1 MASNHWE
8 FERRLIAMRYLIV
21 VALLC
26 CLGTESEAETR
37 FRPANFDIAD
47 TERRLY
53 NLIKWPKDVK
63 GKTSLILTCFGVIK
77 ANGKMEVPNCIAPN
91 SFEKVFTAEIMKA
104 SKKARL
110 NPAIINGKSKSVYLQ
125 FRVEFNA
132 EVIKKEVQHSIDIH
146 LNPGY
151 EENVKAYGDDHI
163 AGQRAITKKQPFRDA
178 CPKRARY
185 VVWVLAYL
193 GETGKAENARVEH
206 SDGIMPTETCREALR
221 QTVNSSQFTPAMA
234 GGVAVPSTFV
244 ELFSN

>member
-1 MASNHWE
+1 
-8 FERRLIAMRYLIV
+8 MRYLFFIM
-21 VALLC
+21 LLC
-26 CLGTESEAETR
+26 CLGTDTSAETS
-37 FRPANFDIAD
+37 FRPANFDVED

-77 ANGKMEVPNCIAPN
+77 TNGKMEMPNCIAPN

-110 NPAIINGKSKSVYLQ
+110 NPAMINGKSASVFLQ
-125 FRVEFNA
+125 FRIEFNA
-132 EVIKKEVQHSIDIH
+132 EVIKKEEQHRIDIH

-151 EENVKAYGDDHI
+151 EENIKAYGYDHI
-163 AGQRAITKKQPFRDA
+163 AGQRVIAKKQPFHDA

-221 QTVNSSQFTPAMA
+221 QTVTSSQFTPAM
-234 GGVAVPSTFV
+234 
-244 ELFSN
+244 

>member
-1 MASNHWE
+1 
-8 FERRLIAMRYLIV
+8 MRYLFFIM
-21 VALLC
+21 LLC
-26 CLGTESEAETR
+26 CLGTDTSAEIS
-37 FRPANFDIAD
+37 FRPANFDVED

-77 ANGKMEVPNCIAPN
+77 TNGKMEMPNCIAPN

-110 NPAIINGKSKSVYLQ
+110 NPAMINGKSASVFLQ

-132 EVIKKEVQHSIDIH
+132 EVIKKEEQRSIDIH

-151 EENVKAYGDDHI
+151 EENIKAYGYDHI
-163 AGQRAITKKQPFRDA
+163 AGQRVIAKKQPFHDA

-221 QTVNSSQFTPAMA
+221 QTVTSSQFTPAMA
-234 GGVAVPSTFV
+234 DGIAVPSTFV

>member
-1 MASNHWE
+1 
-8 FERRLIAMRYLIV
+8 MRYLLFIV
-21 VALLC
+21 LLC
-26 CLGTESEAETR
+26 SLGIDSRAETS
-37 FRPANFDIAD
+37 FRPANFDVED
-47 TERRLY
+47 VDRRLY

-77 ANGKMEVPNCIAPN
+77 ANGKMEMPNCIAPN

-110 NPAIINGKSKSVYLQ
+110 NPAMIDGKSKSVFLQ

-132 EVIKKEVQHSIDIH
+132 EIIKKEEQRTIDIH

-151 EENVKAYGDDHI
+151 EENVKAYGYDHI
-163 AGQRAITKKQPFRDA
+163 AGQRVIQKKQAFQDA

-193 GETGKAENARVEH
+193 GETGKAESARVVH
-206 SDGIMPTETCREALR
+206 SDGIMPTATCQEALK
-221 QTVNSSQFTPAMA
+221 QTVISSQFTPAMA
-234 GGVAVPSTFV
+234 DGVAVPSTFV